1 MSLEVSDP
9 IIGPVILRMN
19 HTCVFLNLTPFKYF
33 RNAFEF
39 DLFMHSPLRHLGSF
53 QLLSILNAMDVLV
66 HAFWRSSVQI
76 SFRYIPRSE
85 TDGLYSRHEANRNYV
100 DKLHYFFK

>member
-53 QLLSILNAMDVLV
+53 QLLIIINESALNMCAQVCICSYMKTWVWNSLE
-66 HAFWRSSVQI
+66 SGCMSLGI
-76 SFRYIPRSE
+76 
-85 TDGLYSRHEANRNYV
+85 
-100 DKLHYFFK
+100 

>member
-53 QLLSILNAMDVLV
+53 QLLAIKNKADMNIHVPSPCILLGMKWLDHMV
-66 HAFWRSSVQI
+66 SVYLT
-76 SFRYIPRSE
+76 F
-85 TDGLYSRHEANRNYV
+85 
-100 DKLHYFFK
+100 

>member
-53 QLLSILNAMDVLV
+53 QLLIIINESCLKYVC
-66 HAFWRSSVQI
+66 
-76 SFRYIPRSE
+76 
-85 TDGLYSRHEANRNYV
+85 TGLYMFLYEDMGV
-100 DKLHYFFK
+100 EFT